1 MSNNSLH
8 SVEGRRILC
17 TADVRGNI
25 SELNRLAR
33 EHNAHYIIHTG
44 DFGFYDR
51 SSLDRIGERY
61 IYKYIYVKKNYLP
74 AQIRARLLN
83 STPENIYSS
92 LEQSPHTLLSEFP
105 QFLSGEKQLDVPV
118 YTVWGACEDVAII
131 EKFRT
136 KEYQIDNLFMLDEG
150 STHLLDI
157 GGVSL
162 RLFGLGGAVVQHKLF
177 DNGEG
182 IDTIA
187 GGVGVMWTTAL
198 QIGELVELA
207 SSVYDPSETRLLVT
221 HASPGREGLLAQLAL
236 TLHADFT
243 ISAGLHFRYNIAY
256 NEFACQ
262 PEIDHFRNRLIQSQ
276 QQFMQL
282 WEGIKEQVEDSVD
295 EHQCS
300 LLRNALNVVNRIPPS
315 LQDMEGSEK
324 SESSTWERDEL
335 AYKNMW
341 NFNLPDAAYGS
352 LLFNVHNGIMA
363 SEMKSY
369 GLNFSYRRNQQTPS
383 PATSSVHS
391 PATSAEKPNQYRNS
405 TASDWQQETENNNYN
420 SNRNSKR
427 QSMQRNLYTAYVG
440 GLSNTTVTDED
451 IREYF
456 GYENVTGVKFPIDP
470 TTQLPK
476 AHCYVDF
483 INQNALEQALTKNGA
498 IYRDNKLVINRPN
511 SQFGDSNRGRGRGGS
526 SGRGRSYRDSR
537 IMNDH

>member
-1 MSNNSLH
+1 MSNISVH
-8 SVEGRRILC
+8 SIEGKRILC
-17 TADVRGNI
+17 TADVRGHI

-33 EHNAHYIIHTG
+33 EFNAHYIIHTG

-51 SSLDRIGERY
+51 SSLDRIGERPLKHWIQY
-61 IYKYIYVKKNYLP
+61 TTLMP
-74 AQIRARLLN
+74 SQTRSRLLA
-83 STPENIYSS
+83 SS
-92 LEQSPHTLLSEFP
+92 PDQMYRTLEQSPHTLLSEFSE
-105 QFLSGEKQLDVPV
+105 FLSGNKQLDVPV

-131 EKFRT
+131 EKFRHG
-136 KEYQIDNLFMLDEG
+136 EYHIDNLFLLDEA
-150 STHLLDI
+150 STHVLDV

-182 IDTIA
+182 TDTIA
-187 GGVGVMWTTAL
+187 GGLGVMWTTAL

-207 SSVYDPSETRLLVT
+207 SSVYDPTETRMLVT

-276 QQFMQL
+276 EQFMQL
-282 WEGIKEQVEDSVD
+282 WDAIKEQVEESVD
-295 EHQCS
+295 EHQYA

-315 LQDMEGSEK
+315 MADLEETTSQ
-324 SESSTWERDEL
+324 SSSWERDEL
-335 AYKNMW
+335 AFKTCI
-341 NFNLPDAAYGS
+341 
-352 LLFNVHNGIMA
+352 VA
-363 SEMKSY
+363 SEMRSY
-369 GLNFSYRRNQQTPS
+369 GLNFSYRKQQQQQATLS
-383 PATSSVHS
+383 PAPSTIS
-391 PATSAEKPNQYRNS
+391 TAEKPNQYRNS
-405 TASDWQQETENNNYN
+405 TFEDTADTNNNYN
-420 SNRNSKR
+420 TNRNSKR

-440 GLSNTTVTDED
+440 GLSNTTVTEQD

-456 GYENVTGVKFPIDP
+456 
-470 TTQLPK
+470 

-483 INQNALEQALTKNGA
+483 VNQYALEQALTKNGA

-511 SQFGDSNRGRGRGGS
+511 TQFSDSRRGGGRGG
-526 SGRGRSYRDSR
+526 GRGRSYRDSR

>member
-1 MSNNSLH
+1 MSVCRFAKNRENAKTALH
-8 SVEGRRILC
+8 IQGH
-17 TADVRGNI
+17 I

-33 EHNAHYIIHTG
+33 EFNAHYIIHTG

-51 SSLDRIGERY
+51 SSLDRIGERPLKHWIQY
-61 IYKYIYVKKNYLP
+61 TTLMSS
-74 AQIRARLLN
+74 QTRSRLLA
-83 STPENIYSS
+83 STPDHMYHT
-92 LEQSPHTLLSEFP
+92 LEQSPHTHLSEFSE
-105 QFLSGEKQLDVPV
+105 FLSGNKQLDVPV

-131 EKFRT
+131 EKFRHG
-136 KEYQIDNLFMLDEG
+136 EYHIDNLFLLDEA
-150 STHLLDI
+150 STHVLEV

-182 IDTIA
+182 TDTIA
-187 GGVGVMWTTAL
+187 GGLGVMWTTAL

-207 SSVYDPSETRLLVT
+207 SSVYDPTETRMLVT

-243 ISAGLHFRYNIAY
+243 VSAGLHFRYNIAY

-276 QQFMQL
+276 EQFMQL
-282 WEGIKEQVEDSVD
+282 WDAIKEQVEESVD
-295 EHQCS
+295 EHQYA

-315 LQDMEGSEK
+315 MADLEENTSQ
-324 SESSTWERDEL
+324 SSSWERDEL
-335 AYKNMW
+335 AFKNMW
-341 NFNLPDAAYGS
+341 NFNLPDVAYGS
-352 LLFNVHNGIMA
+352 LLFNIHQGIVA

-369 GLNFSYRRNQQTPS
+369 GLNFSYRKQQQQQAVSS
-383 PATSSVHS
+383 PAPSTMSN
-391 PATSAEKPNQYRNS
+391 AEKPNQYRNS
-405 TASDWQQETENNNYN
+405 TYEQPQPQPQDTADTNNYN
-420 SNRNSKR
+420 TNRNSKR
-427 QSMQRNLYTAYVG
+427 QSMQRSLYTAYVG
-440 GLSNTTVTDED
+440 GLSNTTVTEED

-456 GYENVTGVKFPIDP
+456 GHDNVIGVKFPIDP

-483 INQNALEQALTKNGA
+483 VNQYTLEQALTKNGA

-511 SQFGDSNRGRGRGGS
+511 TQFSDSRRGGGGRG
-526 SGRGRSYRDSR
+526 GRGRSYRDSR